1 MKCDETPIQVGQ
13 LNEDMAEIERENDN
27 LTDEVDHH
35 VIKMV
40 ELIEQ
45 LNERIPCDHCPM
57 TFQTDDTLNEHI
69 NDVHVAWKWNDKSKK
84 WDKTL
89 KLKLESPPESP
100 GRIPCDHC
108 PKTFHTEDTL
118 KEHINDEHVAW
129 KWNEKSKKWDKTL
142 KSKLESLPNPEPIS
156 DVKIVPK
163 KIEYIN
169 GRIPCDQCPKTF
181 QSEYTF
187 RKHIKVV
194 HVSLKN
200 INGRIPCDQCP
211 TTFRN
216 ERNYRNHIQV
226 VHVGLKNRK
235 ECSTCGKKFQSLY
248 HLKRHQQSVHEG
260 LRFHC
265 NLCERHFSDTRRLKN
280 HIRDDHGSEV

>member
-13 LNEDMAEIERENDN
+13 LNEDMAEIERENEN

-45 LNERIPCDHCPM
+45 LNERIPCDHCP
-57 TFQTDDTLNEHI
+57 
-69 NDVHVAWKWNDKSKK
+69 
-84 WDKTL
+84 
-89 KLKLESPPESP
+89 
-100 GRIPCDHC
+100 
-108 PKTFHTEDTL
+108 KTFRTEDTL

-163 KIEYIN
+163 KTIVYIN

-226 VHVGLKNRK
+226 VHVGLKNKK

-265 NLCERHFSDTRRLKN
+265 NLCERHFSDNRRLKN

>member
-1 MKCDETPIQVGQ
+1 MDDWIDEELKCDETPIQVGQ
-13 LNEDMAEIERENDN
+13 LNEDMAEIGRENEN

-45 LNERIPCDHCPM
+45 LNGQIPSDHCPK
-57 TFQTDDTLNEHI
+57 TFQTEDTLNDHI

-108 PKTFHTEDTL
+108 PKTFRTEDTL
-118 KEHINDEHVAW
+118 NEHINDVHVAW
-129 KWNEKSKKWDKTL
+129 KWNEKSKKWDKIL
-142 KSKLESLPNPEPIS
+142 KSTLESLTNPEPIS
-156 DVKIVPK
+156 DVKKVPK
-163 KIEYIN
+163 KIEY
-169 GRIPCDQCPKTF
+169 
-181 QSEYTF
+181 
-187 RKHIKVV
+187 
-194 HVSLKN
+194 

-226 VHVGLKNRK
+226 VHVGLKNKK

-265 NLCERHFSDTRRLKN
+265 NLCERHYSDNRRLKN

>member
-1 MKCDETPIQVGQ
+1 MDEELKCDETPIQVGQ
-13 LNEDMAEIERENDN
+13 LNEDMAEIGRENEN

-35 VIKMV
+35 VKKMV

-45 LNERIPCDHCPM
+45 LNERIPCDHCP
-57 TFQTDDTLNEHI
+57 
-69 NDVHVAWKWNDKSKK
+69 
-84 WDKTL
+84 
-89 KLKLESPPESP
+89 
-100 GRIPCDHC
+100 
-108 PKTFHTEDTL
+108 KTFRTEDTL

-129 KWNEKSKKWDKTL
+129 KWNDKSKKWDKTL

-156 DVKIVPK
+156 DVKIAPK
-163 KIEYIN
+163 KNIVY
-169 GRIPCDQCPKTF
+169 
-181 QSEYTF
+181 
-187 RKHIKVV
+187 
-194 HVSLKN
+194 

-226 VHVGLKNRK
+226 VHVGLKNKK
-235 ECSTCGKKFQSLY
+235 ECSTCGKTFQSLY

-265 NLCERHFSDTRRLKN
+265 NLCERHFSDNRRLKN